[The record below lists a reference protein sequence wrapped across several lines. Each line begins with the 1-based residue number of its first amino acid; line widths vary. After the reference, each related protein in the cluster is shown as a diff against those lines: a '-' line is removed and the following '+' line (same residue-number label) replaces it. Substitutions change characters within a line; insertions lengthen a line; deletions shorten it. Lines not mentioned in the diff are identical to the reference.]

1 MNDDDAP
8 RSRPAEEPDL
18 VDKAL
23 QSFDHALDLVHDK
36 VVRPLLIAG
45 RAIAFGFIIA
55 VTALVLVIVLAVGV
69 VRLLNV
75 YLFAGHEWI
84 TYLIVGAISLVGG
97 LTIWRR
103 RKPVS
108 LRK

>member
-1 MNDDDAP
+1 MNDDDA
-8 RSRPAEEPDL
+8 SRQRHDDDPDL

-23 QSFDHALDLVHDK
+23 KSFDHVLDIVHDK
-36 VVRPLLIAG
+36 VVRPLLVAG

-55 VTALVLVIVLAVGV
+55 VMVLVIVIVLAVGV

-75 YLFAGHEWI
+75 YLFAGREWLS
-84 TYLIVGAISLVGG
+84 YLIIGAVSLVGG
-97 LTIWRR
+97 LLIWRR
-103 RKPVS
+103 RKPVT

>member
-1 MNDDDAP
+1 MNEDEAP
-8 RSRPAEEPDL
+8 RQRHDEEPDL

-23 QSFDHALDLVHDK
+23 RSFDHVLDIVHDK

-55 VTALVLVIVLAVGV
+55 VSALVLVIVLAIGL

-75 YLFAGHEWI
+75 YLFAGHEWL
-84 TYLIVGAISLVGG
+84 TYLIVGVLWIIGG
-97 LTIWRR
+97 LLIWRR
-103 RKPVS
+103 RKPLT

>member
-1 MNDDDAP
+1 MNDDDA
-8 RSRPAEEPDL
+8 SRQHHDDDPDL

-23 QSFDHALDLVHDK
+23 KSFDHVLDIVHDK

-55 VTALVLVIVLAVGV
+55 VMALVIVIVLAIGV

-75 YLFAGHEWI
+75 YLFAGREWL
-84 TYLIVGAISLVGG
+84 TYLIVGVISLVGG
-97 LTIWRR
+97 LLIWRR
-103 RKPVS
+103 RKPVT

>member
-1 MNDDDAP
+1 MNDDDA
-8 RSRPAEEPDL
+8 SRQHHDDDPDL

-23 QSFDHALDLVHDK
+23 KSFDHVLDIVHDK

-55 VTALVLVIVLAVGV
+55 VMALVIVIVLAIGV

-75 YLFAGHEWI
+75 YLFAGREWL
-84 TYLIVGAISLVGG
+84 TYLIVGVISLVAG
-97 LTIWRR
+97 LLIWRR
-103 RKPVS
+103 RKPVT

>member
-1 MNDDDAP
+1 MNEDDAP
-8 RSRPAEEPDL
+8 RRRHDEGPDL

-23 QSFDHALDLVHDK
+23 QSLDGILDVVHDK

-55 VTALVLVIVLAVGV
+55 VMALVIIIVLAIGV

-75 YLFAGHEWI
+75 YLFAGREWL
-84 TYLIVGAISLVGG
+84 TYLIVGVISLVTG
-97 LTIWRR
+97 LLIWRR
-103 RKPVS
+103 RKPLT